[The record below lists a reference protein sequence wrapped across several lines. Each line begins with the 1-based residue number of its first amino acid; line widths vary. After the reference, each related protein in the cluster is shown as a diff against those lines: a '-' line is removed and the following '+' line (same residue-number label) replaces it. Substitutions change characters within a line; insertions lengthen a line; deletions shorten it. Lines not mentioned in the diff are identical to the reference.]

1 MHIIQEIVVKANE
14 TGIKMREIVLEVN
27 YVVRAESGVGST
39 YEQPNQQQFSI
50 YEEGRHKVPRWL
62 KGDNLED
69 L

>member
-1 MHIIQEIVVKANE
+1 MHIIQEIVVKTNE

-39 YEQPNQQQFSI
+39 YEQTNQQQFSI
-50 YEEGRHKVPRWL
+50 YEEGRHKLPCWL